1 MLGFSLTKILFTALV
16 VLAVWYA
23 YGWVRRL
30 GGPRGRRGVNAA
42 GPPSR
47 PAAVQDMV
55 RCAVCGEFTAASGP
69 SDCPRDGC
77 PYRA

>member
-23 YGWVRRL
+23 FAWVRRL
-30 GGPRGRRGVNAA
+30 GGPRGRRGVSTSGSTSA
-42 GPPSR
+42 
-47 PAAVQDMV
+47 PAAVENMV

-69 SDCPRDGC
+69 ADCGRDGC
-77 PYRA
+77 PYGA